1 MKKPVIAII
10 SVLAAAAFIAGAVI
24 GITAWKKAAVKVKV
38 FPASY
43 VVTSYYG
50 DGFSSGGMVSTDVS
64 QNVYLADTDIVKTVF
79 VTQGQQVSVGD
90 PLVEYDTAL
99 ASLKLQI
106 KELEIQSLQNKYSDA
121 LAELDRVSKLKA
133 GQRKT
138 ASAPFSGMTHTDTA
152 LLSSLDDTNTD
163 AYYTG
168 DGSSGAPFT
177 YLLTSGAKITS
188 RYMLAM
194 SLKAQ
199 TDLTTYYTLFEVR
212 QGNTREGALL
222 YSWSMVFAADG
233 NFSFTIMNTPK
244 PPSTPTPEP
253 SADSTPTPSADAT
266 PTPSSGA
273 TTDPSATQTPGADPS
288 ASLEPEAPFPPYYPP
303 VERYTQ
309 EEIDQ
314 LIREQ
319 KAAVMQAELDIKT
332 ATLERQ
338 NLRNKLDSA
347 VVKAQINGVVK
358 TLAEE
363 ADARMNATPF
373 ISVTG
378 GNGYMITGTVNES
391 SLPMV
396 TVGTVFMVQSW
407 ESGVSATARVTS
419 VSEYPGFVDTGSSL
433 PSSQYAFTA
442 YIEDDVSLRNGE
454 YVEMTLAEHGAWDS
468 AWYLQRMFIREDEN
482 GTSYVMIRGKD
493 GKLRKQ
499 TVVTGKMVYG
509 FYLEIKSGMSQ
520 DDYIAFPYGKDVKEG
535 MNTEI
540 DDSGDLSWLYQ

>member
-1 MKKPVIAII
+1 M
-10 SVLAAAAFIAGAVI
+10 
-24 GITAWKKAAVKVKV
+24 
-38 FPASY
+38 
-43 VVTSYYG
+43 
-50 DGFSSGGMVSTDVS
+50 
-64 QNVYLADTDIVKTVF
+64 
-79 VTQGQQVSVGD
+79 
-90 PLVEYDTAL
+90 
-99 ASLKLQI
+99 
-106 KELEIQSLQNKYSDA
+106 
-121 LAELDRVSKLKA
+121 
-133 GQRKT
+133 
-138 ASAPFSGMTHTDTA
+138 
-152 LLSSLDDTNTD
+152 
-163 AYYTG
+163 
-168 DGSSGAPFT
+168 
-177 YLLTSGAKITS
+177 
-188 RYMLAM
+188 
-194 SLKAQ
+194 
-199 TDLTTYYTLFEVR
+199 
-212 QGNTREGALL
+212 
-222 YSWSMVFAADG
+222 
-233 NFSFTIMNTPK
+233 
-244 PPSTPTPEP
+244 
-253 SADSTPTPSADAT
+253 
-266 PTPSSGA
+266 
-273 TTDPSATQTPGADPS
+273 
-288 ASLEPEAPFPPYYPP
+288 
-303 VERYTQ
+303 ERYTQ

-319 KAAVMQAELDIKT
+319 KAAVMQTELDIKT